1 MAQKIKAV
9 LTDIEGTTS
18 SISFVKDV
26 LFPYAYQNLP
36 DFIFDHVG
44 EKTVDEILN
53 AVREEEI
60 NPDLTTKEIIEV
72 LLRYIDEDRKI
83 TCLKT
88 LQGMIWAQGYE
99 DGVLKG
105 DIYEDAVAGLKRW
118 KKMGLNLYIYSSGSV
133 AAQRLLFANTPA
145 GDLTPMFSGYF
156 DTTTGGKKDSKSY
169 EVIANAMGLDPEEV
183 LFLSD
188 STEEIVAASDA
199 GMRVVILDREKV
211 MTDTLGHEIAHDFDV
226 ILADTVD
233 A

>member
-18 SISFVKDV
+18 SLSFVKEV
-26 LFPYAYQNLP
+26 LFPYAIQNLP
-36 DFIFDHVG
+36 DFVFDHVG
-44 EKTVDEILN
+44 EKEVDEILE
-53 AVREEEI
+53 AVREEEK
-60 NPDLTTKEIIEV
+60 NPDLTTKEVIEV

-83 TCLKT
+83 TCLKD

-105 DIYEDAVAGLKRW
+105 HIYDDAAAGLRRW

-133 AAQRLLFANTPA
+133 AAQKLLFANTPA
-145 GDLTPMFSGYF
+145 GDLTSLFSGYF
-156 DTTTGGKKDSKSY
+156 DTTTGGKKDRKSY
-169 EVIANAMGLDPEEV
+169 ETIANAIGLEPEQV

-188 STEEIVAASDA
+188 STEEIAAASDA

-211 MTDTLGHEIAHDFDV
+211 LFDALGHEVAHDFDV
-226 ILADTVD
+226 ILAETVD